1 MAPEDRRPR
10 VAATLP
16 NPGGGG
22 EALSMTPVYGQTQR
36 ARVARPCA
44 HQFADVFWKI
54 CFMRRHENK
63 LAGWTGQINPCAPA
77 GGKLQVVLIPALQT
91 NSGQTTV
98 SRSLTQSGPSKW
110 RESPAPTCKCHLPSS
125 LHRGASYRPL
135 PTFSS
140 SNTNFS

>member
-63 LAGWTGQINPCAPA
+63 LAGWTGQINPCAP
-77 GGKLQVVLIPALQT
+77 GEGKLQAVLIAG
-91 NSGQTTV
+91 SGDGRGQITV
-98 SRSLTQSGPSKW
+98 GSASDPKRTLGGPRSNDRS
-110 RESPAPTCKCHLPSS
+110 
-125 LHRGASYRPL
+125 
-135 PTFSS
+135 
-140 SNTNFS
+140 